1 MKELKVREVMVP
13 LEEYPIINDRAS
25 IYDAINEL
33 DTARRRP
40 NNNKSEHRSLVVM
53 NDDGDV
59 VGKLTYMDILRGL
72 EPKYGSIGDVKSMRR
87 FGLSGEFVTFM
98 RKHFGLW
105 EGSFQD
111 LCAKATKTM
120 VRDVAEGLRKDLVV
134 DGDGAIADAI
144 HRMIVGGEVSL
155 FVTVGDEIT
164 GMLRLIDAFDVL
176 GEEIMSCSL

>member
-1 MKELKVREVMVP
+1 
-13 LEEYPIINDRAS
+13 
-25 IYDAINEL
+25 
-33 DTARRRP
+33 
-40 NNNKSEHRSLVVM
+40 
-53 NDDGDV
+53 
-59 VGKLTYMDILRGL
+59 
-72 EPKYGSIGDVKSMRR
+72 MRR